1 MLNTRWPPT
10 GCLWIS
16 CYVMLTN
23 CGLLCA
29 AVQAERLVAKAVKA
43 RDLRDDT
50 TCIIIIGGRP
60 EDMSLGSLIP
70 GSQSSNSLSPPGL
83 RQGLRRS
90 LLPAVASLGLRLR
103 PAGRNS
109 QGGGPE
115 HSVKSGNVFG
125 SLMNSPGLT
134 SCPIVQSPTQAG
146 SSSDD
151 DFGASDSPV
160 GSPALFQILKGG
172 PRMQLKPGNISP
184 SSSSNNLQLEEV
196 GPTMDGGVGGVGIMS
211 AEAIQRLKVSL

>member
-1 MLNTRWPPT
+1 
-10 GCLWIS
+10 
-16 CYVMLTN
+16 MLTN

-60 EDMSLGSLIP
+60 EDMSLGSLVP
-70 GSQSSNSLSPPGL
+70 SLSPPGL

-90 LLPAVASLGLRLR
+90 LLPTVASLGLRLR

-109 QGGGPE
+109 QGGGRE

-151 DFGASDSPV
+151 DFGQPDSPI
-160 GSPALFQILKGG
+160 GSPTLFQILKGG

-196 GPTMDGGVGGVGIMS
+196 GGVGIMS
-211 AEAIQRLKVSL
+211 AEAMQRLKVPL